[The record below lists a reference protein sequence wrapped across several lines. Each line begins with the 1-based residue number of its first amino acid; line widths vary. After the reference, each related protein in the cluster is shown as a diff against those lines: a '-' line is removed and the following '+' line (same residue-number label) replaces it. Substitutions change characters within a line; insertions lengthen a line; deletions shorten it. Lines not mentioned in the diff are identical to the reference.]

1 MEIKFDKAGLRLLS
15 LQGIA
20 LEPPGDAYIAL
31 ESTAGGD
38 AVDLNKV
45 VRRYAA
51 NGRLVSETTSM
62 PLDYVVRP
70 TDEIRVRKG
79 VIYQLMTT
87 KSELQINIWD
97 TNS

>member
-38 AVDLNKV
+38 SVDLNKV
-45 VRRYAA
+45 VRRYAS
-51 NGRLVSETTSM
+51 NGNLLSETSNL

-87 KSELQINIWD
+87 RSELQIIVWD